1 MNACHTSLTLSEKLA
16 VFRACFAGLAHVY
29 GTRDL
34 RTQRISQVKHPVTDR
49 VIVDHLCGRH
59 HLGTYL
65 LNGARTR
72 AVVIDF
78 DTADLMPA
86 IEFRQAAQ
94 HYGLP
99 TSVKRSK
106 SKGYHVWL
114 FFPEQ
119 GVSAAK
125 ARRVAAHV
133 LDEVGHPYVE
143 VFPKH
148 DRLTAQVRYGNFIFT
163 PLLGSLVPEGRTV
176 FLQPGDLTRPVD
188 DPWRLL
194 AGVIRIPKRSSTKS
208 WK

>member
-86 IEFRQAAQ
+86 IEFQ
-94 HYGLP
+94 
-99 TSVKRSK
+99 
-106 SKGYHVWL
+106 
-114 FFPEQ
+114 Q
-119 GVSAAK
+119 GGPALRPAHECGTQQVQGAS
-125 ARRVAAHV
+125 RVAV
-133 LDEVGHPYVE
+133 L
-143 VFPKH
+143 
-148 DRLTAQVRYGNFIFT
+148 R
-163 PLLGSLVPEGRTV
+163 
-176 FLQPGDLTRPVD
+176 
-188 DPWRLL
+188 
-194 AGVIRIPKRSSTKS
+194 
-208 WK
+208 